1 VLSPR
6 PAAAGHGADASAL
19 PPTILGGDG
28 LVLRPWR
35 ADDAPALVAIGRD
48 PLVLRWSNLPHPYT
62 RADAEAYLERCRLA
76 WADATAASFAITDR
90 GAVVGSIDLQ
100 LRWRHLTGRLGYMVL
115 PGVRGRRIAPRAVR
129 LVTDWALGTLA
140 LERVEALVA
149 TGNDASRRAAERA
162 GLRFEGVL
170 RRAWR
175 GRDGSLDVAVYAA
188 VPARPA
194 GGVDTANR

>member
-1 VLSPR
+1 VR
-6 PAAAGHGADASAL
+6 QGADASAL
-19 PPTILGGDG
+19 PLTILGGAG

-35 ADDAPALVAIGRD
+35 AADAPALVAIGRD

-62 RADAEAYLERCRLA
+62 RADAQAYLERCRLA
-76 WADATAASFAITDR
+76 WADATAAAFAITEGGD
-90 GAVVGSIDLQ
+90 VVGSIDLQ
-100 LRWRHLTGRLGYMVL
+100 LRWRHRTGRLGYMVL
-115 PGVRGRRIAPRAVR
+115 PAARGRRIAPRAVR
-129 LVTDWALGTLA
+129 LVTEWALGTLA

-149 TGNDASRRAAERA
+149 IGNDGSIRAAERA

-188 VPARPA
+188 VPAHRA
-194 GGVDTANR
+194 GGDTANR